1 MNVGRALE
9 SWQYWG
15 HPGRHAIQATAL
27 GVYLKALFIP
37 DVLVGKIIPHSVGQL
52 GDSYLQ
58 KSRHQELGKIYRKFA
73 NKESCI
79 CSSLPNKPCKSVG

>member
-1 MNVGRALE
+1 MLGVQE
-9 SWQYWG
+9 SWRYWS

-27 GVYLKALFIP
+27 GVYLKVLFITP
-37 DVLVGKIIPHSVGQL
+37 QCTCRKMIPHSVGQL
-52 GDSYLQ
+52 GDSYSQ

-79 CSSLPNKPCKSVG
+79 LYLLA